1 MKAEK
6 SYVFNILVYAKI
18 IFGAFAESTHFTIAI
33 NPKNRNYYSRFFCY

>member
-18 IFGAFAESTHFTIAI
+18 IFGAFAESEHFTIAI
-33 NPKNRNYYSRFFCY
+33 NPRNRNNYL